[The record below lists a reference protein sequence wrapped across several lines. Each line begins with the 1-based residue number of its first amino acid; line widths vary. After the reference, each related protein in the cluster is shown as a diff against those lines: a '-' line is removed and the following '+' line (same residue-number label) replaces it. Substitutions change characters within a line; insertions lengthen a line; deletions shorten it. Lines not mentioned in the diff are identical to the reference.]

1 MAVPVVPCPSCGE
14 RVEQR
19 MPLRGIRVAENEIKG
34 RIVDRLQFVDG
45 EPGSWWL
52 VETDPG
58 YAVAEARRAL
68 GARFGWHD
76 EYWYTE
82 RAKREELFNSLEA
95 NDPRLLSEVDI
106 CTYEDQRVQWLQL
119 AMASHRSSASLSK
132 SERGAL
138 ERVTESRLDRS
149 YTTLVHAIAGVK
161 VDELKKSL
169 RKSPDLVTTIFQI
182 AIGLAFPP
190 IGKAIS
196 ELADD
201 LPAEASNVA
210 YRIALAAADEK
221 KSEEAV
227 RKIYEFGKSKF
238 ESAEARQEISKEEAD
253 QKFLDKITNTYNQ
266 GIDQLEKR
274 LSSLTDDELGLVYIA
289 YDPAK
294 LTAEHY
300 TSQVER
306 LLSEYRSEVE
316 EIGVVEQESVL
327 SGIRQVRTLRY
338 IITDEMNNE
347 RFLAAVDS
355 GRGGV
360 YFIEQIHAEVEQD
373 AIDQWKASEDG
384 KYNHGVIPSVRHEIV
399 QGIPPS
405 LLVSRPAD
413 PVAVPPQLRVSPFM
427 RSSQR

>member
-1 MAVPVVPCPSCGE
+1 M
-14 RVEQR
+14 
-19 MPLRGIRVAENEIKG
+19 
-34 RIVDRLQFVDG
+34 DRLQFVDG

-52 VETDPG
+52 VESDPG

-68 GARFGWHD
+68 GAHFGWHD
-76 EYWYTE
+76 EYWYTD
-82 RAKREELFNSLEA
+82 RAKREELFHALEA
-95 NDPRLLSEVDI
+95 NDPRLLSEVDV

-119 AMASHRSSASLSK
+119 AMASHRASTSLSE
-132 SERGAL
+132 SERAAL
-138 ERVTESRLDRS
+138 VRVTESRLDRS

-161 VDELKKSL
+161 VNELKKSL
-169 RKSPDLVTTIFQI
+169 RKSPDLLTTIFQI

-196 ELADD
+196 ELAND
-201 LPAEASNVA
+201 LPSDASNVA

-227 RKIYEFGKSKF
+227 RKVYEFGKSKF
-238 ESAEARQEISKEEAD
+238 ESADARQEITREEVD

-266 GIDQLEKR
+266 GIDQLEKQM
-274 LSSLTDDELGLVYIA
+274 SALTDDELGLVYIA

-300 TSQVER
+300 TAQVER
-306 LLSEYRSEVE
+306 LLSEYRTEVE
-316 EIGVVEQESVL
+316 EIGVVEQQSTL

-338 IITDEMNNE
+338 IVTDEMTNE

-360 YFIEQIHAEVEQD
+360 YFIEEIQAEVEQE

-384 KYNHGVIPSVRHEIV
+384 RYNNGIIPSVNHEFV
-399 QGIPPS
+399 QGIPAS
-405 LLVSRPAD
+405 LLVSRPAT
-413 PVAVPPQLRVSPFM
+413 PVDVPPQLRVRAFGD
-427 RSSQR
+427 RRKG

>member
-1 MAVPVVPCPSCGE
+1 
-14 RVEQR
+14 
-19 MPLRGIRVAENEIKG
+19 
-34 RIVDRLQFVDG
+34 VDRLQFVDG

-58 YAVAEARRAL
+58 YVVAEARRAL
-68 GARFGWHD
+68 GAHFGWHD

-119 AMASHRSSASLSK
+119 AMGSHRSSASLSE
-132 SERGAL
+132 SERAAL
-138 ERVTESRLDRS
+138 VRVTESRLDRS

-161 VDELKKSL
+161 IDELKKSL

-190 IGKAIS
+190 LGKAIS
-196 ELADD
+196 ELAND
-201 LPAEASNVA
+201 LPPDASNAA
-210 YRIALAAADEK
+210 YRVALAVADEK

-227 RKIYEFGKSKF
+227 RKVYEFGKSKF
-238 ESAEARQEISKEEAD
+238 ESADARREIGKEEVD

-266 GIDQLEKR
+266 GIDQLEKQ
-274 LSSLTDDELGLVYIA
+274 LNSLTDDELGLVYIA

-294 LTAEHY
+294 LTAEHF

-306 LLSEYRSEVE
+306 LLSEYRTEVE
-316 EIGVVEQESVL
+316 EIGKVVEESVL

-338 IITDEMNNE
+338 IVTDELNND

-360 YFIEQIHAEVEQD
+360 FFIEEIQAEVEQD
-373 AIDQWKASEDG
+373 AIDQWKATEDG
-384 KYNHGVIPSVRHEIV
+384 KYNHGVIPSVRDEYV
-399 QGIPPS
+399 QGIPSS
-405 LLVSRPAD
+405 LLVSRPAV
-413 PVAVPPQLRVSPFM
+413 PVDIPRKLKISPFK
-427 RSSQR
+427 

>member
-1 MAVPVVPCPSCGE
+1 
-14 RVEQR
+14 
-19 MPLRGIRVAENEIKG
+19 
-34 RIVDRLQFVDG
+34 VDRLQFVDG
-45 EPGSWWL
+45 ETGSWWL
-52 VETDPG
+52 VQTDPG
-58 YAVAEARRAL
+58 YAIAEARRTL
-68 GARFGWHD
+68 GAHFSWHD
-76 EYWYTE
+76 EYWYTD
-82 RAKREELFNSLEA
+82 RANREELFNSLEA
-95 NDPRLLSEVDI
+95 NEPRLLSEIDI

-132 SERGAL
+132 SERAAL

-161 VDELKKSL
+161 VNELKKSL

-182 AIGLAFPP
+182 AIGLVFPP

-196 ELADD
+196 ELAND
-201 LPAEASNVA
+201 LPADASNAA

-227 RKIYEFGKSKF
+227 RKVYEFGKSKF
-238 ESAEARQEISKEEAD
+238 ESADARQEISREQAD
-253 QKFLDKITNTYNQ
+253 DKFLNKITNTYNQ

-306 LLSEYRSEVE
+306 LLSEYRTEVA

-338 IITDEMNNE
+338 IVTDEMNKA

-360 YFIEQIHAEVEQD
+360 YFINQIHAEVEQD
-373 AIDQWKASEDG
+373 AIDQWKATEDG
-384 KYNHGVIPSVRHEIV
+384 EYNHGVIPSVSYEVV

-405 LLVSRPAD
+405 LLVSRPAHPID
-413 PVAVPPQLRVSPFM
+413 VTPRLKVRPFK
-427 RSSQR
+427 R